1 MEHKINEIITYN
13 NEDKTI
19 YLKVTPM
26 KDSTCQGCFFYV
38 TDDCDYCANIRNIIG
53 QCDSGL
59 RSDNTPV
66 IFRKIN
72 NTIIKKS
79 IDIYVIMEVHKRY
92 RSFCD
97 VFTSFEEANNRF
109 EELLKHYEKVKN
121 VPTKVWNSK
130 SIPSQL
136 KVYVIGDVT
145 LYLCKETKE
154 IDIKYDLDDP
164 VFDI

>member
-1 MEHKINEIITYN
+1 MEYKANKVITYKYN
-13 NEDKTI
+13 NENI
-19 YLKVTPM
+19 YLKVTPTTET
-26 KDSTCQGCFFYV
+26 TCEGCFFHV

-53 QCDSGL
+53 QCDAGL

-66 IFRKIN
+66 IFRKID

-79 IDIYVIMEVHKRY
+79 IDIYVVMQVHKRY

-109 EELLKHYEKVKN
+109 EELLKYFEDVNN
-121 VPTKVWNSK
+121 VQTKVWSSK
-130 SIPSQL
+130 DIPSQL

-154 IDIKYDLDDP
+154 IDIKYDLNDP
-164 VFDI
+164 VFD

>member
-1 MEHKINEIITYN
+1 MEYKANKIITYRHKDEN
-13 NEDKTI
+13 I
-19 YLKVTPM
+19 YLKVTPITEA
-26 KDSTCQGCFFYV
+26 TCKGCFFHT

-53 QCDSGL
+53 QCDACL

-72 NTIIKKS
+72 NTIMKKT

-109 EELLKHYEKVKN
+109 EELLKSYEYTYDVKAN
-121 VPTKVWNSK
+121 VCNFKGF
-130 SIPSQL
+130 PSQL
-136 KVYVIGDVT
+136 KIYIVGAVT

-154 IDIKYDLDDP
+154 IDIKYDLDDSI
-164 VFDI
+164 FD